1 MLTITKANISKLE
14 PSPWRSEHLQAERQG
29 STKILVVDAHFLI
42 REALRGFLKRLN
54 SNATILEAV
63 SGHQAMQLVSEHADI
78 RLVLLELNLPDR
90 DGFAVL
96 SELRERHPA
105 VSVVVLSARQ
115 DRDAAARA
123 LDLGALGFIPK
134 SERREVMLSALDLVL
149 AGGVYIPPDILLREQ
164 RPLTGRKLA
173 CIPSGTRPVRPS
185 DLGLTDRQT
194 DVLGLMM
201 SGKSNKAICRELD
214 LALPT
219 VKNHVTAILKAIK
232 VTNRT
237 EAVIA
242 IGSLDL
248 AWATGLAAPP
258 AMRKALSQPR
268 LR

>member
-1 MLTITKANISKLE
+1 MLAITEANVSKLDGGL
-14 PSPWRSEHLQAERQG
+14 WRSEHRQAEQQM
-29 STKILVVDAHFLI
+29 KILVVDGHFLI
-42 REALRGFLKRLN
+42 RGALRGFLKRLKT
-54 SNATILEAV
+54 NATILEAV
-63 SGHQAMQLVSEHADI
+63 SGHQAMQLLSEHADI

-90 DGFAVL
+90 DGFSVL

-105 VSVVVLSARQ
+105 ISVVVLSTRQ
-115 DRDAAARA
+115 DGDSVARA

-134 SERREVMLSALDLVL
+134 SGQREVMMSALDLVL
-149 AGGVYIPPDILLREQ
+149 AGGLYIPPEILLREQ
-164 RPLTGRKLA
+164 RPLTSPKLA
-173 CIPSGTRPVRPS
+173 CIASSAKPVRPG

-201 SGKSNKAICRELD
+201 TGKSNKAICRALD

-242 IGSLDL
+242 IGSLGL
-248 AWATGLAAPP
+248 TWATGSAGRSP
-258 AMRKALSQPR
+258 Q
-268 LR
+268 